1 MAFPG
6 EPIEKLF
13 QADCC
18 GWIGFPNYA
27 LTTNSANIRRLE
39 RRLSRSSEGES
50 LHLLDGMRAF
60 RHQDAPDGDLHIL
73 VDSVAD
79 LK

>member
-1 MAFPG
+1 MAFSG

-27 LTTNSANIRRLE
+27 LTNNSANIRRLADLQKA
-39 RRLSRSSEGES
+39 RAS
-50 LHLLDGMRAF
+50 LLDGMRAF
-60 RHQDAPDGDLHIL
+60 RHQDAPDGDLHIS